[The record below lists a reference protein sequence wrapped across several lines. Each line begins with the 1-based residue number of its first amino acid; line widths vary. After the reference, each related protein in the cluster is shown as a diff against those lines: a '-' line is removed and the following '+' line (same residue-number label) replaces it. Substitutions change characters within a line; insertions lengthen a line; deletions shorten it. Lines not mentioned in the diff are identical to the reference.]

1 VALGSDGV
9 GVRVGEPGG
18 VAVAARVG
26 DAMGVGV
33 ADAVGA
39 VPPSCAQARV
49 SVPGGLAQME
59 RFDWTHDDPSAA
71 TRASDTMMNG

>member
-1 VALGSDGV
+1 MALGSDGV

-49 SVPGGLAQME
+49 SAPGGLPQTE
-59 RFDWTHDDPSAA
+59 RLDWIHDDPSVA
-71 TRASDTMMNG
+71 TRAIETMMNG